1 MLMVARR
8 DGHADLADVR
18 SLVPLRDTTDELC
31 TVAKGLKLSTG
42 ARETNIKALSTA
54 WKLAPGL
61 IFTPPKGA
69 SATKAISRPR
79 RESDGSPESHFL
91 RVRVRIDGW

>member
-1 MLMVARR
+1 MMARR

-42 ARETNIKALSTA
+42 ASV
-54 WKLAPGL
+54 
-61 IFTPPKGA
+61 
-69 SATKAISRPR
+69 PR
-79 RESDGSPESHFL
+79 LTDDSQAVANQSGCGHAA
-91 RVRVRIDGW
+91 G